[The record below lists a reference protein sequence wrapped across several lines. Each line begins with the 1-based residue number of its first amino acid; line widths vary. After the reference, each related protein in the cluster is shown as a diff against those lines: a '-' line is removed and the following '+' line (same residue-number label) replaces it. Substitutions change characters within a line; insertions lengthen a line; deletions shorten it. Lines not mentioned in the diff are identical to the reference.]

1 MLREQL
7 ETANESNEALTNDL
21 QKVTDDWNDVKEK
34 LKTTEEQWK
43 EEQEVRR
50 LQKNLVVMKTDLLQN
65 FSTYFGDEHSRLL
78 ALWRAVVQIRRGF
91 TDLKSSTQR
100 NLDEAINDVQVLL

>member
-50 LQKNLVVMKTDLLQN
+50 LQKNLVVMKTDLL
-65 FSTYFGDEHSRLL
+65 
-78 ALWRAVVQIRRGF
+78 
-91 TDLKSSTQR
+91 
-100 NLDEAINDVQVLL
+100 